1 MEIRHIAGKDNLIA
15 DALSRAPDLLK
26 HPCFN
31 FKDGYVTGNYL
42 IVNILFSMGRRSVKS
57 NYVMTVVYEGT
68 AVGELV
74 WCV

>member
-1 MEIRHIAGKDNLIA
+1 M
-15 DALSRAPDLLK
+15 
-26 HPCFN
+26 
-31 FKDGYVTGNYL
+31 TGNYL
-42 IVNILFSMGRRSVKS
+42 IVNILFSIGRSVKS